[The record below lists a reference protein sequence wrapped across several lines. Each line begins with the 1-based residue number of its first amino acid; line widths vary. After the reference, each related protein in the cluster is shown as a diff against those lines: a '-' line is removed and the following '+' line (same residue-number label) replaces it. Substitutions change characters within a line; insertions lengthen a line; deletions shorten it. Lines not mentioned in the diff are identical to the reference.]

1 MHRQPCLFRFLL
13 DLIGAA
19 HEQLGRR
26 RSRLD
31 AAVGDRH
38 HVKMVLRQAGAV
50 VQRRAAGRVNEA
62 RAGGR
67 HDRRRADAQHDLA
80 ADRTVEDL
88 SVRHRDD
95 HKAVRRAGARA
106 LVRRLRA
113 VLLLKP
119 FDVGVH
125 LGTQLFRGRVRAR
138 GELFVHPGHELRQ
151 ELFVEIAERHERIG
165 RGARRPRRGDGDRED
180 RQARKQERK
189 EPCERVRSLF
199 HDVPSFFISNDNV
212 LFYFCARLIAQIIPL
227 MEAKLILLSKPTPK
241 IVLPLGHSN

>member
-1 MHRQPCLFRFLL
+1 MLSSRAKQNSSGSAQGRAGEYGRASSNRPPFSRRRAREKVSSQRAARKAHRRAAPPDRLIVHAPASPQKKLPVHSMHRQPCLFRFLL

-50 VQRRAAGRVNEA
+50 VQRRAAGRVNET

-95 HKAVRRAGARA
+95 RKAVHRADAS
-106 LVRRLRA
+106 
-113 VLLLKP
+113 
-119 FDVGVH
+119 
-125 LGTQLFRGRVRAR
+125 
-138 GELFVHPGHELRQ
+138 
-151 ELFVEIAERHERIG
+151 
-165 RGARRPRRGDGDRED
+165 RPRSTSASRTSP
-180 RQARKQERK
+180 QA
-189 EPCERVRSLF
+189 V
-199 HDVPSFFISNDNV
+199 
-212 LFYFCARLIAQIIPL
+212 
-227 MEAKLILLSKPTPK
+227 
-241 IVLPLGHSN
+241 